1 MTARCNGITALTVS
15 AYKGCHT
22 CLIHLASEMGIQ
34 NWSETRALMFAVNSG
49 HEKCA
54 RLLLPEMGIQR
65 HDGVT
70 ALMLAAELGNVDYV
84 KMLIDCEK
92 GIQTKQK

>member
-1 MTARCNGITALTVS
+1 
-15 AYKGCHT
+15 
-22 CLIHLASEMGIQ
+22 
-34 NWSETRALMFAVNSG
+34 MFAVNSG

-65 HDGVT
+65 HDGMT
-70 ALMLAAELGNVDYV
+70 TLMLAAELGNVNCV

-92 GIQTKQK
+92 EMQTKQK

>member
-1 MTARCNGITALTVS
+1 
-15 AYKGCHT
+15 
-22 CLIHLASEMGIQ
+22 
-34 NWSETRALMFAVNSG
+34 MFAVNSG

-70 ALMLAAELGNVDYV
+70 ALMLAAELGNVDCV